1 VVERIR
7 LGCREAVLGED
18 GFTMMELLLVMMILL
33 ILCAIALPAYLQY
46 EDSAYQA
53 SAASNARGTAVA
65 AELYSADNY
74 PGSKQDP
81 DGSSSDTGYS
91 GMTKNELYAYD
102 ASLAPGAYVNN
113 AGADA
118 PGVTARAPL
127 DGTHFC
133 VYALSGR
140 WYAYQL
146 NPTGPIMATTSPSAV
161 CT

>member
-1 VVERIR
+1 
-7 LGCREAVLGED
+7 
-18 GFTMMELLLVMMILL
+18 MMELLLVMLILL

-46 EDSAYQA
+46 EDGAYKA

-65 AELYSADNY
+65 AELYSEDNY
-74 PGSKQDP
+74 PGSKEDP
-81 DGSSSDTGYS
+81 DASQSDSGYT

-102 ASLAPGAYVNN
+102 TSLAPGAYVNN

-118 PGVTARAPL
+118 PGVTARAAL
-127 DGTHFC
+127 DSSHFC
-133 VYALSGR
+133 VYALAGR

-146 NPTGPIMATTSPSAV
+146 DPTGPIMATTSPAAV